1 MAEPL
6 WEPDG
11 TQPPPPFQA
20 WEDPVSGLVTGSAYD
35 SEPIRID
42 LVAPAMPD
50 LSEVRRAVDAVLSD
64 EPIARAIPTPRR
76 QPPQPPREMP
86 GLVPPNPRAGWP
98 RSPSVRQLAGLRPR
112 TPGAGSKAN
121 PSTRVRRPA
130 GQRRQRGSSAGFAA
144 ILILI
149 LVVIVILVTAINSL
163 IDTLSSIFN

>member
-20 WEDPVSGLVTGSAYD
+20 WEDPVSGLVTGSAYE
-35 SEPIRID
+35 SEPIKID
-42 LVAPAMPD
+42 LAAPGMPD

-64 EPIARAIPTPRR
+64 DEPIARAIPTQRR
-76 QPPQPPREMP
+76 QPQPPRVTP
-86 GLVPPNPRAGWP
+86 GLVPTNPRAGWP

-163 IDTLSSIFN
+163 MDTLSSIFN